1 MRNLILTVTLFCLNF
16 NTYSFSNEINC
27 DEFKK
32 FSVNY
37 MSCKAN
43 LIKNKTVSVGK
54 NFVEDTKSYQKKEWS
69 KEKEK
74 LKNLKEKILEK

>member
-1 MRNLILTVTLFCLNF
+1 MRKLILITVMFCLNF
-16 NTYSFSNEINC
+16 NTYSFSNEVDC

-32 FSVNY
+32 FTISY

>member
-1 MRNLILTVTLFCLNF
+1 MRKLILITTMFCLNF
-16 NTYSFSNEINC
+16 NTYSFSNEVNC
-27 DEFKK
+27 DKFKK
-32 FSVNY
+32 FSISY

-43 LIKNKTVSVGK
+43 LIKDKTVSVGK

-74 LKNLKEKILEK
+74 LKNLKEKISEK

>member
-1 MRNLILTVTLFCLNF
+1 MRKLILITAMFCLNF
-16 NTYSFSNEINC
+16 NTYSFSNEVDC

-32 FSVNY
+32 LTISY

-69 KEKEK
+69 KEKDK
-74 LKNLKEKILEK
+74 LKDIKEKILEK

>member
-1 MRNLILTVTLFCLNF
+1 MRKLILITAMFCLNF
-16 NTYSFSNEINC
+16 NTYSFSNEIDC
-27 DEFKK
+27 GEFKK
-32 FSVNY
+32 FTISY
-37 MSCKAN
+37 MSCKVN

-54 NFVEDTKSYQKKEWS
+54 NFVEDTKKYQKKEWS

>member
-1 MRNLILTVTLFCLNF
+1 MRKLILITAMLCLNF
-16 NTYSFSNEINC
+16 NTYSLSNEISC

-32 FSVNY
+32 FSISY

-43 LIKNKTVSVGK
+43 LIKDKTVSVGK

-74 LKNLKEKILEK
+74 LKNLKEKVLEK

>member
-1 MRNLILTVTLFCLNF
+1 MIKLILITAMFCLNL
-16 NTYSFSNEINC
+16 NTYSFSNEVNC

-32 FSVNY
+32 FSISY

-43 LIKNKTVSVGK
+43 LIKNKTVSVGQ

-69 KEKEK
+69 KEKRK

>member
-1 MRNLILTVTLFCLNF
+1 MRKLILITAMFCLNF
-16 NTYSFSNEINC
+16 NTYSFSNEVDC
-27 DEFKK
+27 DQFKK
-32 FSVNY
+32 LTINY

-54 NFVEDTKSYQKKEWS
+54 NFVEDTKKYQKKEWS
-69 KEKEK
+69 KEKGK

>member
-1 MRNLILTVTLFCLNF
+1 MSKLILITVIFCLNF

-27 DEFKK
+27 DKFKK
-32 FSVNY
+32 FSISY

>member
-1 MRNLILTVTLFCLNF
+1 MRKLILITAMFCLNF
-16 NTYSFSNEINC
+16 NTYSFSDEVNC

-32 FSVNY
+32 FSISY

-43 LIKNKTVSVGK
+43 LIKNKTVSVSK

>member
-1 MRNLILTVTLFCLNF
+1 MSKLILITVIFCLNF

-27 DEFKK
+27 DKFKK
-32 FSVNY
+32 FSISY

-43 LIKNKTVSVGK
+43 LIKNKTVSIGK

>member
-1 MRNLILTVTLFCLNF
+1 MRNLILIVALFYLNF

-32 FSVNY
+32 FSISY

-43 LIKNKTVSVGK
+43 LIKNKTVSVGQ

-69 KEKEK
+69 KEKRK

>member
-1 MRNLILTVTLFCLNF
+1 MRKLILITAMFCLNF
-16 NTYSFSNEINC
+16 NTYSFSNEVDC
-27 DEFKK
+27 DQFKK
-32 FSVNY
+32 LTINY

-74 LKNLKEKILEK
+74 LKNLKEKVLEK

>member
-1 MRNLILTVTLFCLNF
+1 MKKLILITAMFCLNF
-16 NTYSFSNEINC
+16 NTYSFSNEVNC
-27 DEFKK
+27 DGFKK
-32 FSVNY
+32 FTISY

-43 LIKNKTVSVGK
+43 LIKNKTVSAGK

-69 KEKEK
+69 KEKKK

>member
-1 MRNLILTVTLFCLNF
+1 MRKLILITAMFCLNF
-16 NTYSFSNEINC
+16 STYSFSNEVDC
-27 DEFKK
+27 GEFKK
-32 FSVNY
+32 LTISY

-54 NFVEDTKSYQKKEWS
+54 NFVEETKSYQKKEWS

>member
-1 MRNLILTVTLFCLNF
+1 MRKLILITVMFCLNF
-16 NTYSFSNEINC
+16 NTYSFSNEVDCN
-27 DEFKK
+27 EFKK
-32 FSVNY
+32 FTISY

-74 LKNLKEKILEK
+74 LKNLKEKILKK

>member
-1 MRNLILTVTLFCLNF
+1 MRKLILITAMFCLNF
-16 NTYSFSNEINC
+16 NTNSFSNEFNC

-32 FSVNY
+32 FSISY

-69 KEKEK
+69 KEKGK
-74 LKNLKEKILEK
+74 LKDLKEKILEK

>member
-1 MRNLILTVTLFCLNF
+1 MRKLILITAMFCLNF
-16 NTYSFSNEINC
+16 NTYSFSNEVDC
-27 DEFKK
+27 DQFKK
-32 FSVNY
+32 LTINY

-54 NFVEDTKSYQKKEWS
+54 NFVEDTKKYQKKEWS